1 MSICL
6 KHCYDILLDTNLKL
20 WVSVINMGTTYYWIP
35 ASNHENLSQTWV
47 WHTTGYQPQTMSICH
62 KHGYDILL
70 DTNFKPEC
78 LSQTLAWHTTGYQP
92 QTVSIHNK
100 HEYNIQLDTN
110 LKLWVSVKNIG
121 MRYYWIPNSNCE
133 YLSQTWVQYTTGH
146 QPQTMSMCDKHGYN
160 ILLDTNL
167 KPWVSVTNM
176 GMTYNWIPTSNHE
189 YLLQTWVWYTTGYLY
204 LKPWVSVTNMGMTYC
219 WIPTSNHKYLSQ
231 TWVWHNSG
239 YLAQT
244 VSICH
249 KHGYDILLDTNL
261 KPWVSVTNIGTI
273 YYWMPTS
280 DCKYLSQT

>member
-1 MSICL
+1 MRICH
-6 KHCYDILLDTNLKL
+6 KHGYDIQLDTNLKP
-20 WVSVINMGTTYYWIP
+20 WVSVTNMGMIYYWIPTSNLSVCHKHWHDILLDISHKPWVSITNMSTTYNWIPTSNCEYLSKTLVWDTIGYQTQTVSICHKHGYNIQLGTNLKPWVCVTNTGTTYYWIP
-35 ASNHENLSQTWV
+35 TSNHEYLSQTWV
-47 WHTTGYQPQTMSICH
+47 WHTTGYQPQTMSICY

-70 DTNFKPEC
+70 DT
-78 LSQTLAWHTTGYQP
+78 
-92 QTVSIHNK
+92 
-100 HEYNIQLDTN
+100 
-110 LKLWVSVKNIG
+110 
-121 MRYYWIPNSNCE
+121 
-133 YLSQTWVQYTTGH
+133 
-146 QPQTMSMCDKHGYN
+146 
-160 ILLDTNL
+160 
-167 KPWVSVTNM
+167 
-176 GMTYNWIPTSNHE
+176 
-189 YLLQTWVWYTTGYLY
+189 Y